1 MHQEELRDPESEVP
15 SDAPTLDAID
25 AVAQSL
31 RDPPTWDSP
40 TGRALVFR
48 LLLVLPFPSSFAD
61 LPMPDGQ
68 TAVSDIIRL
77 VGRMFELI
85 RLPPRFLRHLS
96 NMWIRWS
103 YARLTAVADT
113 RAGRVK
119 GNGNTYT
126 RGTPDCPRSV
136 DPLRTAIPGTVVRIR
151 PTFTCPPRPAD
162 LNSTIALHTEVHNGT
177 ATTRPSQHTNDYTGN
192 LTRHGHDNGFK
203 SPCTTAAP
211 KAHMGET
218 CRR

>member
-1 MHQEELRDPESEVP
+1 VKRHQEELRGPESEVP

-31 RDPPTWDSP
+31 LDPPTWDSP
-40 TGRALVFR
+40 AGRALVFR

-113 RAGRVK
+113 RAGREK
-119 GNGNTYT
+119 GHGNIHAG
-126 RGTPDCPRSV
+126 RQ
-136 DPLRTAIPGTVVRIR
+136 TARE
-151 PTFTCPPRPAD
+151 A
-162 LNSTIALHTEVHNGT
+162 
-177 ATTRPSQHTNDYTGN
+177 
-192 LTRHGHDNGFK
+192 
-203 SPCTTAAP
+203 
-211 KAHMGET
+211 
-218 CRR
+218 